1 MNNKIYGVGLGVGDP
16 EMITLKALRVMR
28 ESDVLVLPTGGK
40 DESHAYRIAVAACP
54 ELAEKET
61 LSFEFPMTR
70 DRQTLEARR
79 DEIYARVKE
88 EQLAGKNIAFLVIG
102 DPNIY
107 ATYSYIELR
116 AKRDGIPC
124 ESISGITSFTA
135 SAAAL
140 GLPLVLEDEQLHIIP
155 GSAELPEALK
165 LPGTKV
171 FMKVGRKWGE
181 LSKMLDSLEKS
192 GEITVCA
199 VEKCGTREERVYRS
213 LSEIPQDL
221 SYLSTVIVKECRGA

>member
-88 EQLAGKNIAFLVIG
+88 EQLAGKNIAFLVIAH
-102 DPNIY
+102 I
-107 ATYSYIELR
+107 
-116 AKRDGIPC
+116 
-124 ESISGITSFTA
+124 
-135 SAAAL
+135 
-140 GLPLVLEDEQLHIIP
+140 EQLQPALIP
-155 GSAELPEALK
+155 GVMEFLQAFQQDFALF
-165 LPGTKV
+165 G
-171 FMKVGRKWGE
+171 
-181 LSKMLDSLEKS
+181 
-192 GEITVCA
+192 
-199 VEKCGTREERVYRS
+199 
-213 LSEIPQDL
+213 
-221 SYLSTVIVKECRGA
+221 CR